1 MRGGKSGRGRIGGTG
16 MDFQIFIV
24 IFCLILF
31 VFLNSCYC
39 CRSYLFFFLIL
50 DIFQRYSGDS
60 HRRES
65 ASILIDS
72 FLFFF
77 FFCAVSAYLAM
88 GWDPWKFNVIG
99 FNWETIW
106 YIGLIDC
113 NVLVKG
119 LVNIEHFGYFVV
131 SGGFFAF
138 FQLTSI
144 CLCVSVCKWLYLDM
158 CKDVFLC
165 VGLLLRVLHVELI
178 PREKYPSM

>member
-1 MRGGKSGRGRIGGTG
+1 

-31 VFLNSCYC
+31 VFFKFLLLLSF
-39 CRSYLFFFLIL
+39 LFLIFLIL

-99 FNWETIW
+99 FNWETI
-106 YIGLIDC
+106 
-113 NVLVKG
+113 
-119 LVNIEHFGYFVV
+119 
-131 SGGFFAF
+131 
-138 FQLTSI
+138 
-144 CLCVSVCKWLYLDM
+144 
-158 CKDVFLC
+158 
-165 VGLLLRVLHVELI
+165 
-178 PREKYPSM
+178 